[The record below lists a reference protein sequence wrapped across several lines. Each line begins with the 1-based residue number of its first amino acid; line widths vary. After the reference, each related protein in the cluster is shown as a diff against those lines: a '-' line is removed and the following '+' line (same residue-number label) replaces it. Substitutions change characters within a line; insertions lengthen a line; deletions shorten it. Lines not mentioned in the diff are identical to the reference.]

1 MKLSGSF
8 QEGEFVLVL
17 HQKQN
22 HCSFMLGNVD
32 KKTEC
37 LQNPKNYFKIL
48 TILIL
53 INDKNNDNLIFSYGI
68 NSL

>member
-1 MKLSGSF
+1 
-8 QEGEFVLVL
+8 
-17 HQKQN
+17 
-22 HCSFMLGNVD
+22 MLGNVD

-37 LQNPKNYFKIL
+37 LQHPKNYFKIL